1 VVIVERVPWWGVVSS
16 AGSPV
21 LLVTGSTVAAGRQP
35 RSFNPVAD
43 TISSLAAVGSVDRW
57 VMTSALVGVGVGYFV
72 TGLALRPA
80 APAGRLI
87 LMAVGVATVLVA
99 ANPERAGHGGSLPHT
114 LWAAAGFIVMAAW
127 PVAGRVRGSRAPYG
141 LRPAVAISATVVM
154 LGLLAWF
161 GGELIWAGHQV
172 GLAERALAG
181 TQALWPLVVVL
192 TCTRSGRFLAWPGD
206 ELPSRPVE
214 PHSVKPT
221 LAMFLDRYRPEDDTE
236 IADVR
241 RLRALI
247 EATGDPWRR
256 ELPLHVTASVLIA
269 HPPTARVLLRWHQRQ
284 QAWLQ
289 VGGHGDPG
297 ESDPLAI
304 ATREAHEETGL
315 PDLEP
320 WPDAQIRHVVIVGVP
335 AGKGEPAHE
344 HADVRFFMATRT
356 PDEARA
362 ENAEAPLRWL
372 SLAAARE
379 ATSEPN
385 LIQTLARM
393 ERLLTH

>member
-1 VVIVERVPWWGVVSS
+1 V
-16 AGSPV
+16 
-21 LLVTGSTVAAGRQP
+21 
-35 RSFNPVAD
+35 N
-43 TISSLAAVGSVDRW
+43 
-57 VMTSALVGVGVGYFV
+57 
-72 TGLALRPA
+72 
-80 APAGRLI
+80 
-87 LMAVGVATVLVA
+87 
-99 ANPERAGHGGSLPHT
+99 
-114 LWAAAGFIVMAAW
+114 
-127 PVAGRVRGSRAPYG
+127 
-141 LRPAVAISATVVM
+141 PAVA
-154 LGLLAWF
+154 
-161 GGELIWAGHQV
+161 
-172 GLAERALAG
+172 AL
-181 TQALWPLVVVL
+181 
-192 TCTRSGRFLAWPGD
+192 
-206 ELPSRPVE
+206 
-214 PHSVKPT
+214 
-221 LAMFLDRYRPEDDTE
+221 LDRYRPDGGTE

-247 EATGDPWRR
+247 EATPDPWRR

-304 ATREAHEETGL
+304 ATREAYEETRL
-315 PDLEP
+315 ADLEP

-344 HADVRFFMATRT
+344 HADVRFFMATQT
-356 PDEARA
+356 PDTARA